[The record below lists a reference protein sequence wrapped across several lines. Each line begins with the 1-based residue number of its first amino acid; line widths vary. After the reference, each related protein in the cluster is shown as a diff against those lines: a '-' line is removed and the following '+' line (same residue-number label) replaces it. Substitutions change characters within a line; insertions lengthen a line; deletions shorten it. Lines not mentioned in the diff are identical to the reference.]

1 MAARW
6 KFSPQKM
13 MALSNVQVQ
22 PARREQS
29 SILEL
34 VNIWQSVEVK
44 LI

>member
-13 MALSNVQVQ
+13 TALSNVQ